1 MANAAEKTE
10 QDDAAAS
17 GPPVERASAIWT
29 RRFVILAFWAVVV
42 CLGLPLWTW
51 TTTIHRSELPL
62 ESMNAWA
69 EGRVR
74 LTILS
79 RLHEVYSANI
89 CGRPVNSVFHFRY
102 PYLPAAGVQTSR
114 ENCLLELKMCSIART
129 PDRCTL
135 STLVLTRLVTRL
147 HSRSN

>member
-1 MANAAEKTE
+1 MASPAEKTD
-10 QDDAAAS
+10 QDDVVAAA
-17 GPPVERASAIWT
+17 GPPAERTSAIST

-74 LTILS
+74 LIYIVPIV
-79 RLHEVYSANI
+79 RGEY
-89 CGRPVNSVFHFRY
+89 R
-102 PYLPAAGVQTSR
+102 
-114 ENCLLELKMCSIART
+114 
-129 PDRCTL
+129 
-135 STLVLTRLVTRL
+135 
-147 HSRSN
+147 